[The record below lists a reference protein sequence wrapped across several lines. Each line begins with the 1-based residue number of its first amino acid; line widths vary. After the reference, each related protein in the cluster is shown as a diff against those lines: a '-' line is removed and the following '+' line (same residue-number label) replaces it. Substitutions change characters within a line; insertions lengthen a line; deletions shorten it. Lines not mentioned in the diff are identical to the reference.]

1 VSGLLL
7 FRFCFSGSV
16 LADSLDTGNF
26 AGAQSHYHE
35 ALNIKADNLRA
46 LFQSAD
52 VELRKGKPREA
63 EAHLR
68 QALSIAPQEPAVYRA
83 WGRYLTSQRKY
94 PEAEKSFQK
103 AVDLSHHEAGPEMD
117 LGDFYFF
124 GPHRVKDAVDTYRTV
139 VAANPQHAGAHFALG
154 VALISLGKSTEAE
167 AELQQAS
174 HLAPTLPFP
183 SESLGELYL
192 HRQQYDKALEA
203 FGQAVKIAPNFVPAH
218 VGLGDAFWGKK
229 DAANATKEYL
239 KAAQLA
245 PAEASL
251 QIKLGMLDESS
262 GKPQEAEQAYLTA
275 VRLNPRAAV
284 AYNNLAWMAVESKT
298 RLDDAQKWAQTAVGL
313 DSKVPA
319 FQVTLAWVYRARGE
333 VGKATTVLE
342 RSAVTYPQSPEV
354 LYHLGIVYSETG
366 KKSLAVTYLAKAL
379 AVEKDPR
386 EADDIRKRL
395 NDLKPASTAQ
405 AAQHP

>member
-1 VSGLLL
+1 MGTGIRRNGGGARLALVSGLLL
-7 FRFCFSGSV
+7 FRFCFSVSV

-26 AGAQSHYHE
+26 AGAQSHFHE

-83 WGRYLTSQRKY
+83 WGRYLTSQRKF

-103 AVDLSHHEAGPEMD
+103 AVELSHHEVGPEMD

-174 HLAPTLPFP
+174 RLAPTLPFP
-183 SESLGELYL
+183 SESL
-192 HRQQYDKALEA
+192 
-203 FGQAVKIAPNFVPAH
+203 
-218 VGLGDAFWGKK
+218 LG
-229 DAANATKEYL
+229 
-239 KAAQLA
+239 
-245 PAEASL
+245 
-251 QIKLGMLDESS
+251 
-262 GKPQEAEQAYLTA
+262 
-275 VRLNPRAAV
+275 RR
-284 AYNNLAWMAVESKT
+284 
-298 RLDDAQKWAQTAVGL
+298 
-313 DSKVPA
+313 
-319 FQVTLAWVYRARGE
+319 
-333 VGKATTVLE
+333 
-342 RSAVTYPQSPEV
+342 
-354 LYHLGIVYSETG
+354 
-366 KKSLAVTYLAKAL
+366 
-379 AVEKDPR
+379 
-386 EADDIRKRL
+386 
-395 NDLKPASTAQ
+395 
-405 AAQHP
+405 